1 MVPQGPN
8 FSPFP
13 FERLRRL
20 GRRDATIESVLARWT
35 AVRQPGAKVAALA
48 GGPVRAR
55 QVALASAQA
64 GMADPHAALAEVRLG
79 GVPIALAASSRPV
92 RALAQRLLGGPDELD
107 APRPLTVVEHA
118 IWALAVAALIAD
130 LDIAAEVWPLEGRI
144 PRTQDD
150 DRITIAFAVD
160 LPPELHRPR
169 SSEPSPSGPGQ
180 VMTVT
185 ASFPTDVMLRVPPPR
200 LLHDWRLELAI
211 VVGRCALPRAS
222 LGRLRVRDVI
232 TVERGL
238 ELEIGDGGIGL
249 TAAPGALEARVATEY
264 VPRHMALLDDAS
276 LEVTVQLGTTRLS
289 LRQLGEL
296 AIGQIV
302 PLGKPLAGP
311 YEVRAAGR
319 MVGQGE
325 LVDIDGELGVRI
337 VSIADQE

>member
-1 MVPQGPN
+1 
-8 FSPFP
+8 
-13 FERLRRL
+13 
-20 GRRDATIESVLARWT
+20 
-35 AVRQPGAKVAALA
+35 
-48 GGPVRAR
+48 
-55 QVALASAQA
+55 
-64 GMADPHAALAEVRLG
+64 
-79 GVPIALAASSRPV
+79 
-92 RALAQRLLGGPDELD
+92 
-107 APRPLTVVEHA
+107 
-118 IWALAVAALIAD
+118 
-130 LDIAAEVWPLEGRI
+130 
-144 PRTQDD
+144 
-150 DRITIAFAVD
+150 
-160 LPPELHRPR
+160 
-169 SSEPSPSGPGQ
+169 
-180 VMTVT
+180 MTVT
-185 ASFPTDVMLRVPPPR
+185 ASFPADVMLRVPPPR

-211 VVGRCALPRAS
+211 VVGRCVLPRAS